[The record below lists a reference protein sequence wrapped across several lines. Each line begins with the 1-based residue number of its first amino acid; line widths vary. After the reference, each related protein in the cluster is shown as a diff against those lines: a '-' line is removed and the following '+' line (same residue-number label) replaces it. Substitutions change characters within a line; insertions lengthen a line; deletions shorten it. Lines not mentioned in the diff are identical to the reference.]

1 LLGPSSTPVA
11 WSFDADHTTAYSDM
25 WQKKWDYY
33 QQCIPED
40 YMVQVERMSA
50 ADIKARAV
58 WLVSNEC
65 ILPGL
70 SSWLI
75 AGFRRMT

>member
-1 LLGPSSTPVA
+1 
-11 WSFDADHTTAYSDM
+11 M
-25 WQKKWDYY
+25 WQLKWNYY
-33 QQCIPED
+33 QQCFSED
-40 YMVQVERMSA
+40 ILAPVGRMSV

-65 ILPGL
+65 ILLGL
-70 SSWLI
+70 GAWLI